1 MAKQTTTTK
10 PVRNVIGAAFDKA
23 TAAAQ
28 VREHAQNIFQLIG
41 AAAEASASLLEMI
54 LTGYC
59 AGITWQEVEGVQ
71 LRDYAGKP
79 LTRETDSG
87 KVKPLTLAQDGTYR
101 SYKSRINAAAEKGL
115 DIHPGLSLTEII
127 DAAKGAE
134 KASRKPRQ
142 STKGEG
148 DTGDAGDTGEGASLS
163 GLTFPD
169 AGAAVKF
176 ALALLMEK
184 GDMRAAFKSEVRE
197 VAHRLVVDEQQ
208 AAKAETAAKARQEVV
223 RAKLAA

>member
-1 MAKQTTTTK
+1 MAKKTTTTK

-41 AAAEASASLLEMI
+41 AAAEASASLLEVI

-59 AGITWQEVEGVQ
+59 AGITWQEIEGVQ
-71 LRDYAGKP
+71 LRDYANKP
-79 LTRETDSG
+79 LTRETDGG

-134 KASRKPRQ
+134 KASRKPRAGG
-142 STKGEG
+142 KVEAG
-148 DTGDAGDTGEGASLS
+148 DTGDTGEQAAPV
-163 GLTFPD
+163 GLTFAD

-184 GDMRAAFKSEVRE
+184 GDVRAAFKSEVRE
-197 VAHRLVVDEQQ
+197 VAHRLASDEQQ
-208 AAKAETAAKARQEVV
+208 AAKAETAAKARQEAV